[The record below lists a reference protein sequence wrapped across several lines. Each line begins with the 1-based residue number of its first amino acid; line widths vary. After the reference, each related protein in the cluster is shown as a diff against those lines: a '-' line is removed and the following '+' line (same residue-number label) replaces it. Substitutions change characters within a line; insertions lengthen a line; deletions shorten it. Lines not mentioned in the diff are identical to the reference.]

1 MATYENLNPAAV
13 QQFESIAVESRTPV
27 QMLLMRVN
35 HNPILAKQFNDFFA
49 IPRKND
55 AKAFEYDKHADGAFF
70 SPEKN
75 SIIFSASYLTYETLV
90 HELGHAMYP
99 LRVKESM
106 YYPTPEAYAR
116 AKCEEEAK
124 AVINEYRV
132 FKWDMDNP
140 IPNFAV
146 STSFTDRFHQ
156 DERFEIISKVLNGKE
171 MDKASPAEIE
181 RMTQQIAD
189 LYQKGTYRNFNPK
202 TGQVENGMPLHPSL
216 FAGKAH
222 ELSYYEYAVL
232 EALDK
237 QAGVGNSLKTMMG
250 LNVDT
255 KLVDVVQDKATHTAI
270 RQTIHLGLH
279 GNIQAQ
285 PASVDASQVAHLQK
299 VGAILLGGNG
309 ADTLTGTRGD
319 DMLVSGGDNQRDI
332 LRGGM
337 GRDVYAVRERDVID
351 DVDGK
356 GTIYYIGQKLAGNVS
371 PVAGKP
377 NVHQDKDG
385 RFFYEQQG
393 KDLLVYGDELS
404 KTQGAVLTIKHFQ
417 NGQFGINLLPSYDKQ
432 QEQQER
438 QERTVRQPENDH
450 ALFQKQFD
458 ALPAKTQKLFK
469 ECEQKLIEYCQTHNY
484 KVDDAKEFT
493 NIAMAL
499 TAHMRAERMSRVE
512 SLKIDADKNW
522 KVSAFS
528 HEPNLRI
535 ASVFAND
542 VVQTPAHKSIDK
554 VQQVEHGLQE
564 EMQRQMN
571 RGDDGPRLSR

>member
-1 MATYENLNPAAV
+1 
-13 QQFESIAVESRTPV
+13 
-27 QMLLMRVN
+27 
-35 HNPILAKQFNDFFA
+35 
-49 IPRKND
+49 
-55 AKAFEYDKHADGAFF
+55 
-70 SPEKN
+70 
-75 SIIFSASYLTYETLV
+75 
-90 HELGHAMYP
+90 
-99 LRVKESM
+99 M
-106 YYPTPEAYAR
+106 YYPTPEAFAR

-202 TGQVENGMPLHPSL
+202 TGQVENGMPLHPSS

-432 QEQQER
+432 QER
-438 QERTVRQPENDH
+438 QERTVRQP
-450 ALFQKQFD
+450 
-458 ALPAKTQKLFK
+458 
-469 ECEQKLIEYCQTHNY
+469 
-484 KVDDAKEFT
+484 
-493 NIAMAL
+493 
-499 TAHMRAERMSRVE
+499 
-512 SLKIDADKNW
+512 
-522 KVSAFS
+522 
-528 HEPNLRI
+528 
-535 ASVFAND
+535 
-542 VVQTPAHKSIDK
+542 
-554 VQQVEHGLQE
+554 
-564 EMQRQMN
+564 
-571 RGDDGPRLSR
+571 

>member
-1 MATYENLNPAAV
+1 MPCLEEHTC
-13 QQFESIAVESRTPV
+13 
-27 QMLLMRVN
+27 
-35 HNPILAKQFNDFFA
+35 HCKQGKEAF
-49 IPRKND
+49 KYD
-55 AKAFEYDKHADGAFF
+55 AKIKGAFF
-70 SPEKN
+70 SPKDN
-75 SIIFSASYLTYETLV
+75 AIYFSPSYLVYETLV

-132 FKWDMDNP
+132 LKWDMDNP
-140 IPNFAV
+140 IPNFTV

-237 QAGVGNSLKTMMG
+237 QADVGNSLKTMMG
-250 LNVDT
+250 LNRDAD
-255 KLVDVVQDKATHTAI
+255 LIDVVQDKAMHTAI

-279 GNIQAQ
+279 GNIQAE

-299 VGAILLGGNG
+299 VCAILLGGNG

-377 NVHQDKDG
+377 NVYQDKDG

-432 QEQQER
+432 LER

-512 SLKIDADKNW
+512 SLKIDADENW

-554 VQQVEHGLQE
+554 VQQVEQGLQE

-571 RGDDGPRLSR
+571 RGMDGPRLSR

>member
-1 MATYENLNPAAV
+1 MSTYNNLNPEAV
-13 QQFESIAVESRTPV
+13 QQFEYIAMKSNTPV
-27 QMLLMRVN
+27 QILLMRVN

-49 IPRKND
+49 MPRDKGKEAFKYD
-55 AKAFEYDKHADGAFF
+55 AKIKGAFF
-70 SPEKN
+70 YPEDNAIYFSP
-75 SIIFSASYLTYETLV
+75 SYLVYETLV

-106 YYPTPEAYAR
+106 YYPTPEAFAR

-132 FKWDMDNP
+132 LKWDMDNP
-140 IPNFAV
+140 IPNFTV

-202 TGQVENGMPLHPSL
+202 TEQVENGMPLHPSL

-237 QAGVGNSLKTMMG
+237 QADVGNSLKTMMG
-250 LNVDT
+250 LNRDAD
-255 KLVDVVQDKATHTAI
+255 LIDVVQDKATHTAI

-371 PVAGKP
+371 PVASKP

-432 QEQQER
+432 

-542 VVQTPAHKSIDK
+542 VVQTPAHKIIDK
-554 VQQVEHGLQE
+554 VQQVEQGLQE

>member
-202 TGQVENGMPLHPSL
+202 TGQVENGMPLHPSS

-250 LNVDT
+250 LNRDAD
-255 KLVDVVQDKATHTAI
+255 LIDVVQDKATHTAI

-499 TAHMRAERMSRVE
+499 TAHMRAEQMSRVE

-554 VQQVEHGLQE
+554 VQQVEQGLQE

>member
-13 QQFESIAVESRTPV
+13 QQFESIAAESRTPV

-49 IPRKND
+49 MPRDKG
-55 AKAFEYDKHADGAFF
+55 KGAFEYDRRTKGAFF
-70 SPEKN
+70 SPKDN
-75 SIIFSASYLTYETLV
+75 AIYFSPSYLDYETLV

-99 LRVKESM
+99 LKVKESM

-132 FKWDMDNP
+132 LKWDMDNP
-140 IPNFAV
+140 IPNFTV

-202 TGQVENGMPLHPSL
+202 TGQVENGMPLRPSL

-237 QAGVGNSLKTMMG
+237 QADVGNSLKTMMG
-250 LNVDT
+250 LNRDAD
-255 KLVDVVQDKATHTAI
+255 LIDVVQDKATHTAI

-571 RGDDGPRLSR
+571 RGMDGPRLSR

>member
-1 MATYENLNPAAV
+1 MSIYENLNPAAV
-13 QQFESIAVESRTPV
+13 QQFERIAVESKTPV

-49 IPRKND
+49 MPRDKGKVAFRYD
-55 AKAFEYDKHADGAFF
+55 ASTKGAFF
-70 SPEKN
+70 SPADN
-75 SIIFSASYLTYETLV
+75 TINLSAAYLTYETLV

-132 FKWDMDNP
+132 LKWDMDNP
-140 IPNFAV
+140 IPNFTV

-216 FAGKAH
+216 FAGKTH

-237 QAGVGNSLKTMMG
+237 QADVGNSLKTMMG
-250 LNVDT
+250 LNRDAD
-255 KLVDVVQDKATHTAI
+255 LIDVVQDKATHTAI

-309 ADTLTGTRGD
+309 ADTLTGTQGD
-319 DMLVSGGDNQRDI
+319 DMLVSGRDNQRDI

-377 NVHQDKDG
+377 NVYQDKDG

-417 NGQFGINLLPSYDKQ
+417 NGQFCINLLPSYDKQ
-432 QEQQER
+432 QER
-438 QERTVRQPENDH
+438 QERMVRQPENDH

-512 SLKIDADKNW
+512 SLKIDADENW

-554 VQQVEHGLQE
+554 VQQVEQGLQE

>member
-1 MATYENLNPAAV
+1 MSTYENLNSAAV
-13 QQFESIAVESRTPV
+13 QQFESMAAESGTSV

-49 IPRKND
+49 MPRADNQPAFNFD
-55 AKAFEYDKHADGAFF
+55 ASIKGAFF
-70 SPEKN
+70 SPKDN
-75 SIIFSASYLTYETLV
+75 AINFSPSYLDYETLV

-140 IPNFAV
+140 MPNFAV

-189 LYQKGTYRNFNPK
+189 LYQKGTYRDFNPK
-202 TGQVENGMPLHPSL
+202 TGQVENGMPLHPSS

-319 DMLVSGGDNQRDI
+319 DMLVSGMDNQRDI

-377 NVHQDKDG
+377 NVYQDKDG

-417 NGQFGINLLPSYDKQ
+417 NGQFGINLLPSYDK
-432 QEQQER
+432 QQER

-512 SLKIDADKNW
+512 SLKIDADENW

-554 VQQVEHGLQE
+554 VQQVEQGLQE

-571 RGDDGPRLSR
+571 RGMDGPRLSR